1 MVEEYVRAVRSFS
14 RDARLLLATAALF
27 DFTVFGGITPT
38 LLNLYLLRLGYG
50 TEFIG
55 LLNATGA
62 LSVAAFCLPAGAL
75 GARWGPRRVII
86 AGSILLALGNGL
98 LPLVNLVPGDWRS
111 AWLLSMNAVGALGLA
126 LYVTNTSPFLMAA
139 AGSLERDHL
148 FSVQSAAG
156 PLAAFAG
163 SLIGG
168 FLPGLFAAL
177 TGASLDQPEPF
188 RYPLMIAAAMMIP
201 SVFIMLSTTRPR
213 DGRSGAAGLAA
224 AESASAPAAAAP
236 FRLIALLTLVIAL
249 QVAGEGI
256 ARTFFNVYLDAG
268 LGVPAA
274 QIGLLAGLGQ
284 LLSVPAALLTP
295 VLMARLGYA
304 RAYLVSA
311 LGLAACLLPLAL
323 LPHWGAAGLG
333 FMGVMMLAAIART
346 VITLFGM
353 QLVAPAWRALV
364 AGAMSMAVGLSW
376 SIMSLGG
383 GYVIG
388 ALGYASLFA
397 GGALL
402 SAAGAALFWV
412 CFRAPRGEFA
422 RPAER
427 PRRQT
432 AG

>member
-27 DFTVFGGITPT
+27 GFTVFGGITPT

-55 LLNATGA
+55 LFNAAGG
-62 LSVAAFCLPAGAL
+62 LSVAALCLPAGAF
-75 GARWGPRRVII
+75 GARWGPRRVLI

-98 LPLVNLVPGDWRS
+98 LPLAGLVSDGWRS
-111 AWLLSMNAVGALGLA
+111 AWLLSMNVVGALGLA

-139 AGSLERDHL
+139 SGGRERNHL
-148 FSVQSAAG
+148 FAVQSAAG

-177 TGASLDQPEPF
+177 TGAPLDQPEPF
-188 RYPLMIAAAMMIP
+188 AYPLMIAALLMIP
-201 SVFIMLSTTRPR
+201 SVLLMLASRPDR
-213 DGRSGAAGLAA
+213 AAPAVAGAAPTAEGGADPSARAA
-224 AESASAPAAAAP
+224 AIP
-236 FRLIALLTLVIAL
+236 LIALLTLVIML

-268 LGVPAA
+268 LGVEAS

-284 LLSVPAALLTP
+284 LLSAPAALLTP
-295 VLMARLGYA
+295 VLLARFGTA
-304 RAYLVSA
+304 RAYLAST

-323 LPHWGAAGLG
+323 LPHWAAAGFG
-333 FMGVMMLAAIART
+333 FMGVMMLAAVARP

-353 QLVAPAWRALV
+353 QQVTPARRALV

-388 ALGYASLFA
+388 GLGYASLFA
-397 GGALL
+397 AGAAL
-402 SAAGAALFWV
+402 SAAGAALFWAR
-412 CFRAPRGEFA
+412 FRAP
-422 RPAER
+422 ER
-427 PRRQT
+427 PGDRAAT
-432 AG
+432 